1 MDFFDS
7 VFSDQ
12 DRQRRERSV
21 HGISIGKVTG
31 RMGDGTYELQF
42 LGMGLENGAPLRRL
56 GFGKAILALA

>member
-42 LGMGLENGAPLRRL
+42 LGMGGNAPS
-56 GFGKAILALA
+56 APA